1 MTSDFKSRSID
12 TNLKVDSSSL
22 KIELYPCRYEGVQ
35 NCHILQGPHQISEG
49 SVATTKPGGG
59 WRFEVRCI
67 YLHSPRFHVRHVTC
81 LIVGNGEI
89 HQSAH
94 ENFHG
99 EDHEVFPQNLQCSRT
114 PRHFKN
120 ASKFNRLNL
129 HRSQW
134 KANDSCCSFH
144 FRQLS
149 VLCFISTYPNISE
162 RFIHPFP
169 SFSRKISHFSKIFWD
184 SQRGRV
190 QKSASAPWPSAGPT
204 SQLRNW
210 DSRPP
215 QKGTLLCHPAG
226 WHHRETPKKT
236 HFLEKKS
243 LKQEVPEVLTLVRW
257 LGFWGTIFDPRW
269 GTKMLHPTPP
279 QPPARSA
286 APHRNSVVL
295 TRAKRSAKGGN
306 KRALEGEFR
315 RVVF

>member
-120 ASKFNRLNL
+120 ASKLNRL
-129 HRSQW
+129 
-134 KANDSCCSFH
+134 
-144 FRQLS
+144 
-149 VLCFISTYPNISE
+149 ISTGANKKQMISVVSTFINFQFFVLSQHIRTYLNIS
-162 RFIHPFP
+162 FIHSHPF
-169 SFSRKISHFSKIFWD
+169 RERSHI
-184 SQRGRV
+184 SQRFFGSSNVEESRR
-190 QKSASAPWPSAGPT
+190 APALHGH
-204 SQLRNW
+204 Q
-210 DSRPP
+210 
-215 QKGTLLCHPAG
+215 PA
-226 WHHRETPKKT
+226 
-236 HFLEKKS
+236 
-243 LKQEVPEVLTLVRW
+243 Q
-257 LGFWGTIFDPRW
+257 
-269 GTKMLHPTPP
+269 
-279 QPPARSA
+279 QA
-286 APHRNSVVL
+286 N
-295 TRAKRSAKGGN
+295 
-306 KRALEGEFR
+306 
-315 RVVF
+315 

>member
-1 MTSDFKSRSID
+1 MTVKRILTSEWQATS
-12 TNLKVDSSSL
+12 KVDQSASSL
-22 KIELYPCRYEGVQ
+22 KDRAISMSIWRGPKLP
-35 NCHILQGPHQISEG
+35 HFTGPHTKSPKAAF
-49 SVATTKPGGG
+49 ATTKPGGG

-67 YLHSPRFHVRHVTC
+67 YLHSPRFHVCHVTC

-114 PRHFKN
+114 PR
-120 ASKFNRLNL
+120 
-129 HRSQW
+129 RSI
-134 KANDSCCSFH
+134 H

-162 RFIHPFP
+162 HFIHPFP

-215 QKGTLLCHPAG
+215 QKGTLLCHPAVMTSY
-226 WHHRETPKKT
+226 WHQKNASS
-236 HFLEKKS
+236 EKKS
-243 LKQEVPEVLTLVRW
+243 L
-257 LGFWGTIFDPRW
+257 
-269 GTKMLHPTPP
+269 
-279 QPPARSA
+279 
-286 APHRNSVVL
+286 
-295 TRAKRSAKGGN
+295 N
-306 KRALEGEFR
+306 KKCQKS
-315 RVVF
+315 